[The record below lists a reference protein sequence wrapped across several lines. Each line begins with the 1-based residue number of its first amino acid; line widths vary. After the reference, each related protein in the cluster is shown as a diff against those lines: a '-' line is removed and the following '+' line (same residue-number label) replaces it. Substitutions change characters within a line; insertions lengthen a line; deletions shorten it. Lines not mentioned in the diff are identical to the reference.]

1 MDCCL
6 LVSVVNQPRVSSTIL
21 RIYIGLAAFI
31 GFLALLF
38 LYSAF
43 YTSAGP
49 VMLGVS
55 FTFIVL
61 LEPLFLMLIRS
72 LRNTRY
78 ILTDSEF
85 TIDTSV
91 LIGGSKNIQLES
103 IKSVE
108 KTLYPLGFKLFGAS
122 FHGGYYS
129 VPGLGRTFIAVTNF
143 EDAVL
148 IRTTGMSYVISPSD
162 PFEFMEHL
170 KTTAMSSY

>member
-1 MDCCL
+1 MEI
-6 LVSVVNQPRVSSTIL
+6 VNKPRVSPTIL

-49 VMLGVS
+49 VMLGAS

-78 ILTDSEF
+78 ILTEHELI
-85 TIDTSV
+85 IDTSV
-91 LIGGSKNIQLES
+91 IIGGNKNIPLDTVES
-103 IKSVE
+103 VV

-129 VPGLGRTFIAVTNF
+129 IPGLGRAFIAVTNF

-148 IRTTGMSYVISPSD
+148 IRTTGICYVISPSD
-162 PFEFMEHL
+162 PVEFMEHL
-170 KTTAMSSY
+170 KTRIMSSH

>member
-1 MDCCL
+1 M
-6 LVSVVNQPRVSSTIL
+6 SFINEPRVAPVIL

-43 YTSAGP
+43 YTPAGP

-55 FTFIVL
+55 FTLIVL
-61 LEPLFLMLIRS
+61 LEPLFLLLIRS

-78 ILTDSEF
+78 ILTDHEL
-85 TIDTSV
+85 TINTSV

-129 VPGLGRTFIAVTNF
+129 IPGLGRTFIAVTNF

-148 IRTTGMSYVISPSD
+148 IRTTGMSYVISPKN
-162 PFEFMEHL
+162 PLEFIELL
-170 KTTAMSSY
+170 KTKITNQST